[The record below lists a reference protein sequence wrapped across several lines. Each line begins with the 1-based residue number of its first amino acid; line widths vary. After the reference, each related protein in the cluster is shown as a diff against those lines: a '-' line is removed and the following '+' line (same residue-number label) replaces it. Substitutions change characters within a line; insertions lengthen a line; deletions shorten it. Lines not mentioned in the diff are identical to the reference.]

1 MPRGAKGGKCGRVRG
16 ARWAAAAAPW
26 MQQAVQTP
34 REQPERDA
42 QRLRELALRPRRSPP
57 FRALAQR
64 APPRTVEESRSAR
77 RRSWH
82 IGLTLERP
90 RLLELAGFRKRRG
103 SFQQRRAVRLVGEVA
118 DTPKILRQE
127 RRLLRNSPA
136 EFLERGI
143 HVARFPHVLPVS
155 IGHLVLRR
163 ARFEGPRAD
172 PRLFCRPDAVRIGE
186 RIVDR
191 RLRPEEI

>member
-1 MPRGAKGGKCGRVRG
+1 MARGAKGGKCGRVRG

-26 MQQAVQTP
+26 MPQAVQTP

-64 APPRTVEESRSAR
+64 ALPRTVEESRSAR

-90 RLLELAGFRKRRG
+90 WLLELAGFGKRRG
-103 SFQQRRAVRLVGEVA
+103 SFQQRRAVRLVGQVA
-118 DTPKILRQE
+118 DPPEVLRQE
-127 RRLLRNSPA
+127 WRLLGNPPA
-136 EFLERGI
+136 KLVERGV
-143 HVARFPHVLPVS
+143 HVASLPQVLPVVV
-155 IGHLVLRR
+155 GHLVILLTH
-163 ARFEGPRAD
+163 FE
-172 PRLFCRPDAVRIGE
+172 L
-186 RIVDR
+186 
-191 RLRPEEI
+191 